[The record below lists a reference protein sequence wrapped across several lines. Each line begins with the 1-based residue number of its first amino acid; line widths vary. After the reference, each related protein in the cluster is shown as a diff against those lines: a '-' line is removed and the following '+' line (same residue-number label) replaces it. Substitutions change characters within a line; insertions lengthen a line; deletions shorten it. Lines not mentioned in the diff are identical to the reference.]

1 MWPKPMLL
9 LNHLGRLTSRDNQI
23 SSSSHL
29 PDEDTL
35 VVMALPKAAVA
46 LVRHSE
52 DMRCNLSH
60 VVLAV
65 SLHGGAVVQSR
76 DALVRVH
83 RGNYRTNVGLQAQSP
98 PELLLHTGWNRLTLF
113 PNERQQIH
121 ICKSLAILW
130 IKVASIFPC
139 FLPFNKSNRRTK
151 VVSASV
157 MFSCLP
163 HLQHRAS
170 QLYESLP

>member
-1 MWPKPMLL
+1 MLEVLKTIQSELRTLSRNSDYLKAYLL
-9 LNHLGRLTSRDNQI
+9 LDFSSPRGPNPNPLGRLTSRDNQ
-23 SSSSHL
+23 SSSRSHL

-52 DMRCNLSH
+52 DMRCDLSH

-83 RGNYRTNVGLQAQSP
+83 
-98 PELLLHTGWNRLTLF
+98 
-113 PNERQQIH
+113 
-121 ICKSLAILW
+121 
-130 IKVASIFPC
+130 
-139 FLPFNKSNRRTK
+139 
-151 VVSASV
+151 
-157 MFSCLP
+157 
-163 HLQHRAS
+163 
-170 QLYESLP
+170 